1 MMGKAIVTLLNLWA
15 DLSNDTRFLM
25 SFIISC
31 FSAYAIG
38 YTINTL
44 LNLF

>member
-1 MMGKAIVTLLNLWA
+1 MGKAIVTILNIWA
-15 DLSNDTRFLM
+15 DLSNDTRFLI
-25 SFIISC
+25 SFITIC